1 METGEVMTVLLGPC
15 ALLFPNVLSACKG
28 VTWLLI
34 ATVAEVPPAVSLRFS
49 LYLSFYPSIPRPRSL
64 YV

>member
-15 ALLFPNVLSACKG
+15 VLFPNVLSACKG

-49 LYLSFYPSIPRPRSL
+49 LYLSFYPSIPRPRSF